1 AGYDSGYLYHC
12 EFSDE
17 ERINEDDVINKEEPF
32 AFLAIEDASE
42 NSIRQMIFNS
52 ERSLLFCGME
62 NGAIRIYPLS
72 FNDYDLKSMQIFW
85 SLNAHDNESG
95 HIKRICISYD
105 DQFLVTCGADGNIF
119 AFSILPEEDI
129 AELLRGKQAQVP
141 SPRRDLAIEKIA
153 DDIDDPNAYSLE
165 NAKKKAELDLIMKL
179 AEEKKAKKRLELRD
193 LRDEFRELQIKNA
206 ELPEHVQLNKEAFE
220 LDRQIREEIEKQIAD
235 RIELVYKEMA
245 WEQEKYRIGLQKL
258 QA

>member
-1 AGYDSGYLYHC
+1 MHFVC
-12 EFSDE
+12 
-17 ERINEDDVINKEEPF
+17 
-32 AFLAIEDASE
+32 
-42 NSIRQMIFNS
+42 
-52 ERSLLFCGME
+52 
-62 NGAIRIYPLS
+62 
-72 FNDYDLKSMQIFW
+72 
-85 SLNAHDNESG
+85 
-95 HIKRICISYD
+95 
-105 DQFLVTCGADGNIF
+105 
-119 AFSILPEEDI
+119 
-129 AELLRGKQAQVP
+129 
-141 SPRRDLAIEKIA
+141 
-153 DDIDDPNAYSLE
+153 LE

-258 QA
+258 QARDSLKPSSAEAGHLGHRIHTDPPKGIPRRPTPYSIH